1 MIVRKIIVTLTT
13 MAFALTL
20 AAAAPAQVVK
30 TPHKSKLQETPAAPE
45 EAAPPAAKEKPKPEE
60 KTPET
65 MKRGH
70 RTKHQTRAKKGA
82 KKSAKKGKGKKSP
95 GAHMITPQEI
105 K

>member
-30 TPHKSKLQETPAAPE
+30 PPHKSKLQETPAAPE

-65 MKRGH
+65 TKAGH
-70 RTKHQTRAKKGA
+70 RTKHKPKANKGA
-82 KKSAKKGKGKKSP
+82 KKAGKKSKAKKKT